1 MLSESPMVT
10 SSQPTGWR
18 GWRLAITAPTTAA
31 ITAAPVKDTAPAPME
46 ANSGRPAWRS
56 NWSNQTV
63 ATTLRKLRPQ
73 SGQASTRGGRRG
85 WDDALTTA
93 SRDQDRSQCCWATS

>member
-1 MLSESPMVT
+1 MVT

-46 ANSGRPAWRS
+46 TNSGRPAWRS

-63 ATTLRKLRPQ
+63 AATPRKLRPQ
-73 SGQASTRGGRRG
+73 SGQASTPSHHRGGRLG
-85 WDDALTTA
+85 WDEPLTTA

>member
-31 ITAAPVKDTAPAPME
+31 ITVAPVKGTAPAPLE
-46 ANSGRPAWRS
+46 TNSGRPAWRS
-56 NWSNQTV
+56 N
-63 ATTLRKLRPQ
+63 
-73 SGQASTRGGRRG
+73 
-85 WDDALTTA
+85 
-93 SRDQDRSQCCWATS
+93 